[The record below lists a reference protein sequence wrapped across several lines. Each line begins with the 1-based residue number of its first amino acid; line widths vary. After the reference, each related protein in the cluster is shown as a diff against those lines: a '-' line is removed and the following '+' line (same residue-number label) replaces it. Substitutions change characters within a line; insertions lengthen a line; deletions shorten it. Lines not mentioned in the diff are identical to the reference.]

1 LILILKGKERVPR
14 GRGFM
19 PLFQELLLLSVEKRW
34 RLQNWTQS
42 FKAYFGGRLTGGIK
56 YRT

>member
-1 LILILKGKERVPR
+1 
-14 GRGFM
+14 M